1 MPVEAFAY
9 PTSVK
14 EAVALLADTERR
26 AIPIGGGT
34 AVSQGGRR
42 GASLLV
48 DITRCGLDRI
58 ETSAETIHL
67 GAGVRVADL
76 ASAELPGAAGW
87 LLSETAGGIAT
98 QPLRNAITL
107 GGNVMHLASWADLPV
122 ALLALNATVHV
133 VHQQRAEFDLSIGE
147 LVAEHPHRA
156 LPVGSL
162 LLGFT
167 VPAMGERCGADYRR
181 FRTTVTDYSLVTVAA
196 VVALDG
202 KRCSHA
208 ALAIGAVG
216 PRPVRST
223 RAENALVGST
233 LTRRTLIKAASLAI
247 EDTRIV
253 PNYRMAPEVR
263 TRILGVEVRRALEA
277 ATRRARAVS

>member
-14 EAVALLADTERR
+14 EAVALLADPERR

-76 ASAELPGAAGW
+76 ASAELPGAAGA
-87 LLSETAGGIAT
+87 LLSETARGIAT

-107 GGNVMHLASWADLPV
+107 GGNVVHLASWADFPV
-122 ALLALNATVHV
+122 ALLALNASVHV
-133 VHQQRAEFDLSIGE
+133 SHQQRADFDMSIGE

-162 LLGFT
+162 LVGFT
-167 VPAMGERCGADYRR
+167 VPVMGGSCGADYRR
-181 FRTTVTDYSLVTVAA
+181 FRTTITDYSLVTVAA
-196 VVALDG
+196 LIALEG

-216 PRPVRST
+216 PRPVRVP
-223 RAENALVGST
+223 RAEKALVGST
-233 LTRRTLIKAASLAI
+233 LTRRTLVKAASLAV
-247 EDTRIV
+247 EETHIV

-263 TRILGVEVRRALEA
+263 ARILAVEVRRAIEA
-277 ATRRARAVS
+277 ATKRARAAS